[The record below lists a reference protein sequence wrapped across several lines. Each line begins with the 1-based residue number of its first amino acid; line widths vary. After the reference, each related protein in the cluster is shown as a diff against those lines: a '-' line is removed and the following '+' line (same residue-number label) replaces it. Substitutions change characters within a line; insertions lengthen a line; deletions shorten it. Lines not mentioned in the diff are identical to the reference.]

1 MISNGKCLVFSIWF
15 FSNSETM
22 LHLLKGS
29 LGTGILAMPKAFYN
43 AGYIVGVIATI
54 IIGLLCIYCMRI
66 LVRSEYE
73 LCKRKR
79 VPSMTYPA
87 TAESALLEGPKSLRR
102 FSKISMWVR
111 FVSSRNK
118 MYEKLYLPLVFC
130 VLSLKYKLPSIID
143 CDKKN
148 FC

>member
-102 FSKISMWVR
+102 FSKISM
-111 FVSSRNK
+111 
-118 MYEKLYLPLVFC
+118 
-130 VLSLKYKLPSIID
+130 
-143 CDKKN
+143 
-148 FC
+148 

>member
-1 MISNGKCLVFSIWF
+1 MSGFFTMWF

-73 LCKRKR
+73 LCKRKK

-102 FSKISMWVR
+102 FSKISMWVH
-111 FVSSRNK
+111 FVSSRIK

-130 VLSLKYKLPSIID
+130 VLSLIKYKNSLVSR
-143 CDKKN
+143 
-148 FC
+148 

>member
-1 MISNGKCLVFSIWF
+1 MISNRKCLISSMWF

-111 FVSSRNK
+111 FVFLRNK
-118 MYEKLYLPLVFC
+118 MYEKLYLLFVFC
-130 VLSLKYKLPSIID
+130 VLSLMKYKNSLR
-143 CDKKN
+143 
-148 FC
+148 